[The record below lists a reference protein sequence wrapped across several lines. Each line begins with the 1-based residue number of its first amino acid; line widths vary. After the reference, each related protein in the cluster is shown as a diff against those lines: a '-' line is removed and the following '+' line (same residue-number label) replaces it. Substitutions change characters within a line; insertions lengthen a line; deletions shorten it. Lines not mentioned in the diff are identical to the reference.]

1 VDVEGDHQGDG
12 AGLVPDPADDGAE
25 HVRELRGDDQEPLLI
40 GLRGGDMQQRDQLA
54 GGRDGV
60 LDQAV
65 MRELCQ
71 LLNANAGVTENLD
84 HRP

>member
-25 HVRELRGDDQEPLLI
+25 HVRELRGDDQKPLLV
-40 GLRGGDMQQRDQLA
+40 GLGRGDMQQRDQLA

-65 MRELCQ
+65 MGEFCQ
-71 LLNANAGVTENLD
+71 LLNTDAFSRGL
-84 HRP
+84 